1 MLPKIIIGVIVL
13 IIAFT
18 FIFARNQA
26 LLIFTSFDN
35 KSPENPISNT
45 VQKTESSKPPIFTEP
60 IFDPSLIKNITP
72 LGELMGGYEEAQ
84 ALAGVMINI
93 KPEALSGRKE
103 IEVRAPT
110 DMHLLYYA
118 FFKSPVDNEESWTLI
133 FKLSQDIELKFDHI
147 TSVSQKIIDATTS
160 NPSQSS
166 AEQSPKKE
174 VSLKA
179 GEVFAHTSGT
189 SMAHNWNIY
198 LIDKSYKNNFIK
210 PERYSNERAA
220 QRLYHG
226 RCVFDFYQDNL
237 KQQFIN
243 LMGYNKAGQAKDC
256 GSISKDV
263 AGTISGMWH
272 LDKNPGSG
280 ISEKLDGIYASPL
293 SVFKNSAGQVTIDQV
308 DNKRLDIEPENPT
321 NKDPEEIKTEHCYQ
335 LSSGYAYFK
344 IISDTQMQFSYSNSS
359 SCPAIFPEAQSKTY
373 YR

>member
-18 FIFARNQA
+18 FIFTPFSKKA
-26 LLIFTSFDN
+26 L
-35 KSPENPISNT
+35 ENSISNT
-45 VQKTESSKPPIFTEP
+45 SQKTESSKPPIFTEP

-84 ALAGVMINI
+84 TLAGVMINI
-93 KPEALSGRKE
+93 KPEALANGKE

-118 FFKSPVDNEESWTLI
+118 FFKSPVDNQEGWTLI
-133 FKLSQDIELKFDHI
+133 FKLTPDIELKFDHI

-160 NPSQSS
+160 TPSQNS
-166 AEQSPKKE
+166 AEQNSKKE
-174 VSLKA
+174 VILKA
-179 GEVFAHTSGT
+179 GEVFAYTSGT

-198 LIDKSYKNNFIK
+198 LIDKAFKNNFIK
-210 PERYSNERAA
+210 PERYSHERAA

-237 KQQFIN
+237 RQQFIN
-243 LMGYNKAGQAKDC
+243 LMGYSKAGQAQDC
-256 GSISKDV
+256 GSVSKDV

-272 LDKNPGSG
+272 LDKNPESG

-308 DNKRLDIEPENPT
+308 DNRRLDVEPNNLT
-321 NKDPEEIKTEHCYQ
+321 NKDPKEMKKEHCYQ
-335 LSSGYAYFK
+335 LSPGYAYFK
-344 IISDTQMQFSYSNSS
+344 VISDTEMQFAYSNSS
-359 SCPAIFPEAQSKTY
+359 SCPATFPENSAKTY